1 MHGGSLPVALHA
13 VGVGH
18 HLSLHHHF
26 TGPHITYVGLAL
38 AAFLSWVATTG
49 PGEAALIAAGI
60 SAGHGHIDVVGM
72 IIAAWG
78 GAMVGG
84 TAGWLVGLKGGRA
97 LLTRP
102 GPLYRLR
109 LRLLRRGDAVYARRG
124 WLAVFLAPSVMAG
137 VAGMPAR
144 RFLPINAVAAL
155 VWALGFGLGAYVAG
169 PSIAD
174 AVADLGIYGLV
185 AFVVLVAL
193 SATARRLLRS

>member
-1 MHGGSLPVALHA
+1 MHGGSVPVALHA
-13 VGVGH
+13 VDVAGY
-18 HLSLHHHF
+18 LHHRF
-26 TGPHITYVGLAL
+26 AGPHITYIGLAL

-60 SAGHGHIDVVGM
+60 SAAHGHIDVVGM
-72 IIAAWG
+72 ILAAWV

-97 LLTRP
+97 LITKP

-124 WLAVFLAPSVMAG
+124 WLAVFLAPSAMAG

-144 RFLPINAVAAL
+144 RFLPANAVAAL

-174 AVADLGIYGLV
+174 AVSDLGVIGL
-185 AFVVLVAL
+185 AALVVLVAL

>member
-1 MHGGSLPVALHA
+1 MYEALLPVTLHA
-13 VGVGH
+13 VH
-18 HLSLHHHF
+18 IAPHLHHRF
-26 TGPHITYVGLAL
+26 TGPHITYVGIAL

-60 SAGHGHIDVVGM
+60 SAAHGHIDLVGM
-72 IIAAWG
+72 IIVAWA
-78 GAMVGG
+78 GAMAGG

-97 LLTRP
+97 LITKP

-124 WLAVFLAPSVMAG
+124 WLAVFLAPSLMAG
-137 VAGMPAR
+137 IAGMPAR
-144 RFLPINAVAAL
+144 RFLPANAVAAL

-174 AVADLGIYGLV
+174 ALSDVGVIGL
-185 AFVVLVAL
+185 AALVVLVAL
-193 SATARRLLRS
+193 SAAARRLLRK